1 MAKCL
6 SVEESNRYVR
16 YYGIDYKYIN
26 NIQIAHSKVGAKF
39 AEDELGIEDMDIINA
54 ISYHTTARAEMS
66 LLEEILYV
74 SDAIEI
80 NRKYNEVEKLRKEA
94 GIDLDRVCLFILDF
108 CIEDLN
114 KKNKEID
121 RDTIHAREW
130 ILKKIK
136 RRNNE

>member
-1 MAKCL
+1 
-6 SVEESNRYVR
+6 
-16 YYGIDYKYIN
+16 
-26 NIQIAHSKVGAKF
+26 
-39 AEDELGIEDMDIINA
+39 MDIINA